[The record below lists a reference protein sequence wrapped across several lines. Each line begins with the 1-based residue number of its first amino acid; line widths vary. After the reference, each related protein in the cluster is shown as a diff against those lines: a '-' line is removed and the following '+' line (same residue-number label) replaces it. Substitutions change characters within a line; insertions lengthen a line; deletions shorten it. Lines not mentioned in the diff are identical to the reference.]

1 MTRFLSIPALAAALL
16 VSAIAG
22 STARAEDEPK
32 KLSATQ
38 VEAFDASLVGST
50 AGKAK
55 TFACFIRRY
64 DADHL
69 AAHPKQQVSAM
80 KLLVVVDAPSTEQTY
95 NHNFKLG
102 VKFRHRKGDFQ
113 SGGFCNHASVKDA
126 GDEIRLSCGV
136 DCEGGG
142 IEIGIAPSRKSQD
155 QAGAMVRLEAVR
167 IWDNDSKAEEEVADY
182 LKAGDD
188 DKAFRLERTSLKDC
202 GSLVSDDDERIAMLG
217 K

>member
-1 MTRFLSIPALAAALL
+1 MIRILSMPAFAAALL

-22 STARAEDEPK
+22 GTARAEDEPK
-32 KLSATQ
+32 KASAAQ
-38 VEAFDASLVGST
+38 AQAFDTTLVGST
-50 AGKAK
+50 AGKVK

-69 AAHPKQQVSAM
+69 AAHPKQTVSAM
-80 KLLVVVDAPSTEQTY
+80 KLLVTVDMTSTEQTY
-95 NHNFKLG
+95 NHEFRLG
-102 VKFRHRKGDFQ
+102 MKFRHRKGDFQ
-113 SGGFCNHASVKDA
+113 SAGSCNHAIVKDA
-126 GDEIRLSCGV
+126 GDEVRLSCPI

-142 IEIGIAPSRKSQD
+142 IEIGIAASRKPQD
-155 QAGAMVRLEAVR
+155 KAAAMVRLEAVR
-167 IWDNDSKAEEEVADY
+167 IWDNDSKAEEETADY